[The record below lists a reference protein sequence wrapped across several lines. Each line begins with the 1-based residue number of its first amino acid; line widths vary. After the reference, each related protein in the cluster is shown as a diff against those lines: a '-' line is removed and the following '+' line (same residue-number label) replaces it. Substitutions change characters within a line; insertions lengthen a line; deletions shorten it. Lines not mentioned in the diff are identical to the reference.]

1 MMKVDKFIQQMRLAA
16 SVKSIYIK
24 GCFGA
29 PMNDSNK
36 KRYTQNNEYNK
47 RPARTAKIM
56 ACAPDVFGSDC
67 CGIIKGA
74 LWDWNARVDKQ
85 YGGAVYKSN
94 GVPDVGADGMIK
106 ACKDATTDFSK
117 IEPGMLVWMS
127 GHVGIYVGDGQVV
140 ESTPSFNDGCQ
151 YTWLGN
157 LGYKQGNWRRW
168 TKCGHLPWVEYVSSV
183 EPQKPGIEDPAVPA
197 EYYTVVRG
205 DTLSKI
211 AKRFGTNVQALLRLN
226 PAITNPNKIYVGQKI
241 RVK

>member
-1 MMKVDKFIQQMRLAA
+1 MMKVDEFVRQMRLAA

-67 CGIIKGA
+67 CGVIKA
-74 LWDWNARVDKQ
+74 VLWDWNSRVDKQ

-151 YTWLGN
+151 FTNLGN
-157 LGYKQGNWRRW
+157 TGHKTGNWRTW
-168 TKCGHLPWVEYVSSV
+168 KKCGHLPWVDYGT
-183 EPQKPGIEDPAVPA
+183 QAQAPAPA
-197 EYYTVVRG
+197 PSEKWYTVSKG
-205 DTLSKI
+205 DNLTKI
-211 AKRFGTNVQALLRLN
+211 ARRNGMTVSQLIKLN
-226 PAITNPNKIYVGQKI
+226 PQIKNPNIIIVGQKI
-241 RVK
+241 RIK